1 MLIGINT
8 ASLPFVLATKL
19 CKTAGSPQTYSCF
32 LKEQEL
38 SRQNLSLALQFF
50 LTVGEALNHIF
61 SVGILHNDV
70 KGNNVVME
78 DSQDMKRGVLID
90 FDKACF
96 IENARGL

>member
-1 MLIGINT
+1 M
-8 ASLPFVLATKL
+8 
-19 CKTAGSPQTYSCF
+19 
-32 LKEQEL
+32 
-38 SRQNLSLALQFF
+38 
-50 LTVGEALNHIF
+50 
-61 SVGILHNDV
+61 GILHNDV